1 MTSVV
6 FIVAG
11 DPSKYTGGYIYDA
24 RIATGLRHAGYA
36 VDTIGL
42 AGRFPIA
49 DTCAENA
56 MADTLAGLPA
66 DCHVVI
72 DGLALGTLGA
82 TVAAHRGAR
91 RITALVHHPLADEA
105 GLDAQQIAQL
115 KTAEHA
121 ALARVDHVIVTSAFT
136 ARRLSSAYD
145 VAAERISV
153 VEPGIPQPITPPRER
168 RAPPRRLL
176 CIATLIPR
184 KGHETLVAA
193 LAELA
198 AHDWVCDFIGDTTRD
213 PAHAATVTRAIEAA
227 GLTDRIHL
235 RGALAPEA
243 LAEAYQAADLFV
255 LASHYE
261 GYGMVITEAISQG
274 LPVVTTTGGALA
286 DTLPRG
292 AGLAVAAGNTNALA
306 AALSRCLDEPAT
318 YNDLA
323 VGARRAAAGLND
335 WDAASRAFADALG
348 LSSRVAP

>member
-11 DPSKYTGGYIYDA
+11 DPSQLTGGYIYDE
-24 RIATGLRHAGYA
+24 RIAAGLRHAGYA
-36 VDTIGL
+36 VETIGL
-42 AGRFPIA
+42 AGRFPLA
-49 DTCAENA
+49 DSRAQNA
-56 MADTLAGLPA
+56 MADTLACLPA

-105 GLDAQQIAQL
+105 GLDAQQVTQL

-121 ALARVDHVIVTSAFT
+121 ALAGVDHVIVTSAFT

-145 VAAERISV
+145 VATDRISV

-168 RAPPRRLL
+168 RAPPKRLL

-184 KGHETLVAA
+184 KGHETLVTA

-198 AHDWVCDFIGDTTRD
+198 AHDWVCDLIGDATRD
-213 PAHAATVTRAIEAA
+213 PAHAAAVTRAIEAA

-243 LAEAYQAADLFV
+243 LAEAYQGADLFV

-261 GYGMVITEAISQG
+261 GYGMVITEAISHG

-286 DTLPRG
+286 DTLPSS
-292 AGLAVAAGNTNALA
+292 AGLAAPPGDARALA

-318 YNDLA
+318 YNDMVA
-323 VGARRAAAGLND
+323 GARRAAAGLND

-348 LSSRVAP
+348 LSSPAAP

>member
-11 DPSKYTGGYIYDA
+11 DPSQLTGGYIYDE
-24 RIATGLRHAGYA
+24 RIAAGLRHAGYA
-36 VDTIGL
+36 VETIGL
-42 AGRFPIA
+42 AGRFPLA
-49 DTCAENA
+49 DSRAQNA
-56 MADTLAGLPA
+56 MADTLACLPA

-105 GLDAQQIAQL
+105 GLDAQQVTQL

-121 ALARVDHVIVTSAFT
+121 ALAGVDHVIVTSAFT

-145 VAAERISV
+145 VATDRISV
-153 VEPGIPQPITPPRER
+153 VEPGIPQPITPPRDR
-168 RAPPRRLL
+168 RAPPKRLL

-184 KGHETLVAA
+184 KGHETLVTA

-198 AHDWVCDFIGDTTRD
+198 AHDWVCDLIGDATRA
-213 PAHAATVTRAIEAA
+213 PAHAAAVTRAIEAA

-243 LAEAYQAADLFV
+243 LAEAYQGADLFV

-261 GYGMVITEAISQG
+261 GYGMVITEAISHG

-286 DTLPRG
+286 DTLPSS
-292 AGLAVAAGNTNALA
+292 AGLAAPPGDARALA

-318 YNDLA
+318 YNDMVA
-323 VGARRAAAGLND
+323 GARRAAAGLND

-348 LSSRVAP
+348 LSSPAAP

>member
-1 MTSVV
+1 VTSVV

-11 DPSKYTGGYIYDA
+11 DPSQLTGGYIYDA
-24 RIATGLRHAGYA
+24 RIAAGLQRAGHA
-36 VDTIGL
+36 VETIGL

-49 DTCAENA
+49 DGRAENA
-56 MADTLAGLPA
+56 MADTLAALSN
-66 DCHVVI
+66 DVHVVI
-72 DGLALGTLGA
+72 DGLALGTLGGV
-82 TVAAHRGAR
+82 VAAHRGNR

-105 GLDAQQIAQL
+105 GLDAGQIQQL
-115 KTAEHA
+115 ETAERA
-121 ALARVDHVIVTSAFT
+121 ALAEVDHVIVTSAFT
-136 ARRLSSAYD
+136 ARRLASTYD
-145 VAAERISV
+145 VVAERVSV
-153 VEPGIPQPITPPRER
+153 VEPGIPRPATPARAR

-184 KGHETLVAA
+184 KGHDTLVAA

-198 AHDWVCDFIGDTTRD
+198 AHDWVCDLIGDTTRD
-213 PAHAATVTRAIEAA
+213 TAHTAAITRAIEAA
-227 GLTDRIHL
+227 GLSERIHL
-235 RGALAPEA
+235 RGALAPDA

-292 AGLAVAAGNTNALA
+292 AGLAVPPGDATALA
-306 AALSRCLDEPAT
+306 AALSRCLAEPAT

-323 VGARRAAAGLND
+323 AGAQQAAAGLND
-335 WDAASRAFADALG
+335 WDAAGQAFADALG
-348 LSSRVAP
+348 LPARAGS